1 MTASLIGRVKR
12 IGIGVASTFRHA
24 ACARRRGDRIA
35 RQLRCDCSQ
44 PVMALLYALYFESS
58 IPGIHG
64 ANAPRSIGQT
74 PTLGCFRL
82 INDDVVDLEKRVAI
96 GTGVVL

>member
-1 MTASLIGRVKR
+1 
-12 IGIGVASTFRHA
+12 
-24 ACARRRGDRIA
+24 
-35 RQLRCDCSQ
+35 
-44 PVMALLYALYFESS
+44 MALLYALYFESS